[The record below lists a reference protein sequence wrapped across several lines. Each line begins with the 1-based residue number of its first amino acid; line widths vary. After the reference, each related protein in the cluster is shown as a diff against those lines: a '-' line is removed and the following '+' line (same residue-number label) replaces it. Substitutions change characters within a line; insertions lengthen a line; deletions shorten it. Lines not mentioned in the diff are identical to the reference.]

1 MSGSTSKCSQTKL
14 VFNCSGQSI
23 VKELQ
28 NEDLRTSF
36 QIENLK
42 EELTEAFSVTASQ
55 SNDKEFKKPSSC
67 FRRIICRKFR
77 HDDADNNNLTTSKN
91 DVNQNVDVII
101 DVEDDDMGTTT
112 VNIKMPD
119 TTTELNMERFEE
131 AVDYYCRTN
140 AMKEKQE
147 HTLHALIGSYPPV
160 EDC

>member
-28 NEDLRTSF
+28 NEELRTSF
-36 QIENLK
+36 QIEKLK

-55 SNDKEFKKPSSC
+55 SNGEEFKKPSSC

-77 HDDADNNNLTTSKN
+77 GDDADNYHLTTSKN
-91 DVNQNVDVII
+91 DVNKSVNVII

-112 VNIKMPD
+112 VNIKMAD
-119 TTTELNMERFEE
+119 TTELSMERFEE

-140 AMKEKQE
+140 VMKEKQE